1 MPNHSDLEP
10 SHINNTFTILLPLRT
25 IRLANYGFTV
35 IELMVSIA
43 IAGILT
49 AVAMP
54 SFNDFMTS
62 TRVDNEISE
71 LHRILLTARNTA
83 INTGQ
88 NVTVCPLNISNICS
102 TNWQGEISVFTNTAS
117 NTIYD
122 PINETLIKVKGS
134 TTTGDLLQYSQS
146 SVIYTPSGRLSNN
159 ISDTFSYCPQ
169 SNADMSRGIDV
180 TISGRVYSTSDTDND
195 GKDET
200 RNNSEIICS

>member
-117 NTIYD
+117 NSIYD
-122 PINETLIKVKGS
+122 PLNETLIKVKGS
-134 TTTGDLLQYSQS
+134 VTTGDLLQYSQS
-146 SVIYTPSGRLSNN
+146 SVIYTPAGRLSNN